1 MAAGGSVGSVGRD
14 LPDEV
19 RVSWAAFAGAA
30 AGCAV
35 PDGVRD
41 ALWLQLAERSEPGRL
56 GLRSVAQ
63 HGGAALCLVAMGLFL
78 GTSWASAGSGT
89 GLALVLLYLA
99 ALVVVC
105 EVLLGRGH
113 REAAGLLA
121 ATVVALVPLAVLA
134 AQETFSLW
142 TTRSFG
148 EYRSF
153 LDYVSGQWAAM
164 EVLTTVGGVAV
175 WRRYRTPF
183 LLVPVAVVG
192 WFASMDLAAALGGSA
207 GAPAV
212 SAAVTAALLAVAVLL
227 DARDLR
233 GEAFWLHLA
242 GLASLA
248 WALGRVPVPDGARA
262 LLIGVAGAAAVA
274 AGVRLQRR
282 LNLAA
287 GALGLFAALS
297 YLAFEVFGGSPA
309 FALVLGALGVGVVV
323 TTIRLDR
330 GVSSTASSSAS
341 GVHSLT
347 PPA

>member
-1 MAAGGSVGSVGRD
+1 VAAGRTSGSVGRE

-19 RVSWAAFAGAA
+19 WVSWEAFAEAA
-30 AGCAV
+30 HGCAV

-41 ALWLQLAERSEPGRL
+41 ALWHRLAGRPAAARL

-99 ALVVVC
+99 VLVVVC

-121 ATVVALVPLAVLA
+121 ATVVALVPLAVFA
-134 AQETFSLW
+134 AQETFALW
-142 TTRSFG
+142 TSRSFG

-153 LDYVSGQWAAM
+153 FDYVSGQWAAM
-164 EVLTTVGGVAV
+164 EVLTGVVGVAV
-175 WRRYRTPF
+175 WRRYRTAF
-183 LLVPVAVVG
+183 LLLPVAVVG
-192 WFASMDLAAALGGSA
+192 WFASMDLAAALGGRA

-212 SAAVTAALLAVAVLL
+212 SAAVTAVLVATAVLL

-242 GLASLA
+242 GLASLS
-248 WALGRVPVPDGARA
+248 WTLGSLHVPDGTRA
-262 LLIGVAGAAAVA
+262 LLLGVSGAVAVA
-274 AGVRLQRR
+274 AGVHLQRR
-282 LNLAA
+282 LHLGA
-287 GALGLFAALS
+287 GALGLFGSLS

-309 FALVLGALGVGVVV
+309 FALVLGALGVGIVVAGV
-323 TTIRLDR
+323 RLDR
-330 GVSSTASSSAS
+330 AVSSPAASS
-341 GVHSLT
+341 
-347 PPA
+347 PAAPSPA